1 MASQG
6 GRWVSHNVLCCS
18 FPSSCRPWPD
28 SNNNVV
34 VNAGPC
40 SPKPRQTGRTMH
52 IDQSPGRE
60 TCRLVIHAEIG
71 VQSDT

>member
-28 SNNNVV
+28 SMLTKT
-34 VNAGPC
+34 A
-40 SPKPRQTGRTMH
+40 SDRMH